1 MFLSGLNIPTVTRQ
15 RSKVVE
21 RIHHIRAILRQ
32 ESHLMSKANLRRLK
46 QELKQLEEQKL
57 SEKI

>member
-1 MFLSGLNIPTVTRQ
+1 M
-15 RSKVVE
+15 E

-46 QELKQLEEQKL
+46 KELKQLEEQN
-57 SEKI
+57 